1 MAHLTIH
8 ERAYPMQRM
17 ADRRAA
23 CQTLLTLIIASVPWG
38 RCLAQAGQS
47 DLQIAEYRVKAAFLY
62 KFPSYVE
69 WPAQVFE
76 RSDSPFV
83 FGVAGAD
90 TLAEELGQVV
100 VGRSIAGRPVLVRK
114 LRRGDSVDGVH
125 ILFVG
130 GTDGGRP
137 AEILASAKGK
147 PVLTV
152 TESADAFA
160 LGSIIN
166 FVIVDD
172 KVRFDVALRAAE
184 LCNLRVSARL
194 LAVAR
199 KVLAGPSS

>member
-1 MAHLTIH
+1 MARLTAE
-8 ERAYPMQRM
+8 ERARAMR
-17 ADRRAA
+17 RRAGRRRA
-23 CQTLLTLIIASVPWG
+23 CKALLSIVLSSVAGG
-38 RCLAQAGQS
+38 RSWAQA

-62 KFPSYVE
+62 KFASYVE
-69 WPAQVFE
+69 WPAQVFD
-76 RSDSPFV
+76 RPDSPVV
-83 FGVAGAD
+83 FSVAGAD
-90 TLAEELGQVV
+90 ALAEELSQIV
-100 VGRSIAGRPVLVRK
+100 VGRSIAGRPVVVRK
-114 LRRGDSVDGVH
+114 LRRGEPVDGLH

-152 TESADAFA
+152 TESADTFA
-160 LGSIIN
+160 LGSVIN

-184 LCNLRVSARL
+184 LGNLKVSARL

-199 KVLAGPSS
+199 KVLAGPS

>member
-1 MAHLTIH
+1 MLAIVV
-8 ERAYPMQRM
+8 
-17 ADRRAA
+17 
-23 CQTLLTLIIASVPWG
+23 ASALVGP
-38 RCLAQAGQS
+38 CLAQS
-47 DLQIAEYRVKAAFLY
+47 DLQVAEYRVKAAFLY
-62 KFPSYVE
+62 KFASYVE
-69 WPAQVFE
+69 WPAQVFD
-76 RSDSPFV
+76 RPDSPFV
-83 FGVAGAD
+83 LAVAGAD
-90 TLAEELGQVV
+90 TLAEELSQVV

-114 LRRGDSVDGVH
+114 LRKGDPVDGVQ

-130 GTDGGRP
+130 EGGRP

-184 LCNLRVSARL
+184 SCNLRVSARL

-199 KVLAGPSS
+199 KVIGGPS

>member
-8 ERAYPMQRM
+8 PRAGAVQQRI
-17 ADRRAA
+17 DRRAA
-23 CQTLLTLIIASVPWG
+23 CGQLLALLVGGAPWP
-38 RCLAQAGQS
+38 RCLAQSDQT

-62 KFPSYVE
+62 KFASYVE
-69 WPAQVFE
+69 WPARVFVRPE
-76 RSDSPFV
+76 SPFV
-83 FGVAGAD
+83 FGVSGAD
-90 TLAEELGQVV
+90 ALGEELGQVV
-100 VGRSIAGRPVLVRK
+100 VGHSVGGRPVLIRK
-114 LRRGDSVDGVH
+114 LRRGDSVEGLH

-137 AEILASAKGK
+137 AEVLASAKGK

-152 TESADAFA
+152 TESADTFA

-172 KVRFDVALRAAE
+172 KVRFDVALREAE

-194 LAVAR
+194 LSVAR
-199 KVLAGPSS
+199 KVLAGPL